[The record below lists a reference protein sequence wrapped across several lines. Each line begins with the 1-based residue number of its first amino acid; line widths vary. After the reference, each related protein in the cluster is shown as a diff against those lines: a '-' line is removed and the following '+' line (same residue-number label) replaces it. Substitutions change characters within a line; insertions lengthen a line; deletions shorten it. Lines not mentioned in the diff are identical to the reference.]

1 MKKILY
7 SILLIL
13 LLVIGYFTYSIL
25 NPVSPLKISEYSF
38 NEKDI
43 ASITYSSPSK
53 KDRLIFGS
61 KDEGALVPFDEYW
74 RTGANRH
81 TFIENNVPLVFNGN
95 ELKAGKYSIYTI
107 PSKDSWDIYFNKEVN
122 FLGINRPS
130 AESDVFSVNV
140 LTNVL
145 FNSVEDFTIEFSTD
159 SLSNYID
166 FSWDKT
172 KVSVPFMLK

>member
-7 SILLIL
+7 SILFVL

-25 NPVSPLKISEYSF
+25 NPVSPLKISEY
-38 NEKDI
+38 NYDEKNV

-61 KDEGALVPFDEYW
+61 KDEGALVSFDEYW

-81 TFIENNVPLVFNGN
+81 TYIENNVPLVFNGN

-140 LTNVL
+140 LTTVL

>member
-1 MKKILY
+1 MKKKILY
-7 SILLIL
+7 SLLIVL
-13 LLVIGYFTYSIL
+13 AVFVAYTAYVIN
-25 NPVSPLKISEYSF
+25 NPVSPLETVSS
-38 NEKDI
+38 DDSDV
-43 ASITYSSPSK
+43 SITYSRPFK
-53 KDRLIFGS
+53 NDRLIFGNAS
-61 KDEGALVPFDEYW
+61 DEALVPYENYW

-130 AESDVFSVNV
+130 VKSDVFSVNV

>member
-7 SILLIL
+7 SILFL
-13 LLVIGYFTYSIL
+13 LLIVIGYFAYLLL
-25 NPVSPLKISEYSF
+25 NPVSPVKISKYNH

-74 RTGANRH
+74 RTGANKH
-81 TFIENNVPLVFNGN
+81 TFIENNVSLFFNN
-95 ELKAGKYSIYTI
+95 KELKAGKYSIYTI

-122 FLGINRPS
+122 FFGINRPPV
-130 AESDVFSVNV
+130 ESDVFSVNV
-140 LTNVL
+140 LTSVL
-145 FNSVEDFTIEFSTD
+145 FNSVEDFTIEFSAD

-172 KVSVPFMLK
+172 KLSVPFLLK

>member
-7 SILLIL
+7 SILFIL

-25 NPVSPLKISEYSF
+25 NPASPLKITEYNY

-43 ASITYSSPSK
+43 AVITYSSPSK
-53 KDRLIFGS
+53 KNRLIFGS

-81 TFIENNVPLVFNGN
+81 TYIENNVPLVFKGN

-122 FLGINRPS
+122 FCLLYTSPS
-130 AESDVFSVNV
+130 PRD
-140 LTNVL
+140 L
-145 FNSVEDFTIEFSTD
+145 ST
-159 SLSNYID
+159 SRMPS
-166 FSWDKT
+166 SA
-172 KVSVPFMLK
+172 

>member
-7 SILLIL
+7 SILFIL

-25 NPVSPLKISEYSF
+25 NPVSPLKISKYNY
-38 NEKDI
+38 NEKDV

-74 RTGANRH
+74 N
-81 TFIENNVPLVFNGN
+81 TFIENNVPLFFNDK

-107 PSKDSWDIYFNKEVN
+107 PSKDSWDIYFNKEIN

-130 AESDVFSVNV
+130 VESDVFSVNV

-145 FNSVEDFTIEFSTD
+145 FKSVEDFTIEFSTD

>member
-7 SILLIL
+7 SILLLFLI
-13 LLVIGYFTYSIL
+13 VIGYFTYLTL
-25 NPVSPLKISEYSF
+25 NPVSHLKISKYNY
-38 NEKDI
+38 NEKDL
-43 ASITYSSPSK
+43 AFITYSSPSK

-81 TFIENNVPLVFNGN
+81 TFIENNVSLFFNN
-95 ELKAGKYSIYTI
+95 KELKSGKYSIYTI
-107 PSKDSWDIYFNKEVN
+107 PSKDSWEIYFNKKVN
-122 FLGINRPS
+122 FFGINRPS
-130 AESDVFSVNV
+130 VESDVFSVNV

-172 KVSVPFMLK
+172 KVSVPFLLK

>member
-7 SILLIL
+7 SILFIL

-25 NPVSPLKISEYSF
+25 NPVSPLKISEYNY
-38 NEKDI
+38 NEKYV

-53 KDRLIFGS
+53 KDRLIFGYE
-61 KDEGALVPFDEYW
+61 DEGALVPFDEYW

-81 TFIENNVPLVFNGN
+81 TFIENNVSLFFNDK

-107 PSKDSWDIYFNKEVN
+107 PSEDSWEIYFNKEVN

-130 AESDVFSVNV
+130 VESDVFSVNV

>member
-7 SILLIL
+7 SILFL
-13 LLVIGYFTYSIL
+13 LLIVIGYFAYLIL
-25 NPVSPLKISEYSF
+25 NPVSPVKISKYNH

-74 RTGANRH
+74 RTGANKH
-81 TFIENNVPLVFNGN
+81 TFIENNVSLFFNN
-95 ELKAGKYSIYTI
+95 IELKAGKYSIYTI

-122 FLGINRPS
+122 FFGINRPPV
-130 AESDVFSVNV
+130 ESDVFSVNV
-140 LTNVL
+140 LTSVL

-172 KVSVPFMLK
+172 KLSVPFLLK

>member
-13 LLVIGYFTYSIL
+13 LLVIGYFTYSIF
-25 NPVSPLKISEYSF
+25 NPVSPLKISKY
-38 NEKDI
+38 NYDEKDV

-61 KDEGALVPFDEYW
+61 KDEGALVPYDEYW

-81 TFIENNVPLVFNGN
+81 TFIENNISLFFNDN

-107 PSKDSWDIYFNKEVN
+107 PSKDSWEIYFNEEVN

-130 AESDVFSVNV
+130 FESDIFSVNV

-145 FNSVEDFTIEFSTD
+145 FNSVEDFRIEFSSD

>member
-7 SILLIL
+7 SILLISL
-13 LLVIGYFTYSIL
+13 MMIGYFTYLTL
-25 NPVSPLKISEYSF
+25 NPVSPLKVSKYNYNQNYLAF
-38 NEKDI
+38 
-43 ASITYSSPSK
+43 ITYSSPSK

-81 TFIENNVPLVFNGN
+81 TFIENNVSLFFNN
-95 ELKAGKYSIYTI
+95 KELKAGKYSIYTI

-122 FLGINRPS
+122 FFGINRPS
-130 AESDVFSVNV
+130 VESDVFSVNV

-172 KVSVPFMLK
+172 KVSIPFLLK

>member
-1 MKKILY
+1 M
-7 SILLIL
+7 
-13 LLVIGYFTYSIL
+13 
-25 NPVSPLKISEYSF
+25 E
-38 NEKDI
+38 
-43 ASITYSSPSK
+43 
-53 KDRLIFGS
+53 
-61 KDEGALVPFDEYW
+61 LVPFDEYW

-130 AESDVFSVNV
+130 IESDVFSVNV

-159 SLSNYID
+159 SLNNYID

>member
-7 SILLIL
+7 SILFL
-13 LLVIGYFTYSIL
+13 LLIVIGYFAYLIL
-25 NPVSPLKISEYSF
+25 NPVSPVKISKYNH
-38 NEKDI
+38 NEKNI

-74 RTGANRH
+74 RTGANKH
-81 TFIENNVPLVFNGN
+81 TFIENNVSLFFNN
-95 ELKAGKYSIYTI
+95 IELKAGKYSIYTI

-122 FLGINRPS
+122 FFGINRPPV
-130 AESDVFSVNV
+130 ESDVFSVNV
-140 LTNVL
+140 LTSVL

-172 KVSVPFMLK
+172 KLSVPFLLK

>member
-7 SILLIL
+7 SILFIL
-13 LLVIGYFTYSIL
+13 LLVIGYFIYSIL
-25 NPVSPLKISEYSF
+25 NPVSPLKISEYKYH
-38 NEKDI
+38 EKDV
-43 ASITYSSPSK
+43 ASITYSSPSR
-53 KDRLIFGS
+53 KDRLIFGN

-122 FLGINRPS
+122 FFGINRPS
-130 AESDVFSVNV
+130 VESDVFSG
-140 LTNVL
+140 
-145 FNSVEDFTIEFSTD
+145 
-159 SLSNYID
+159 
-166 FSWDKT
+166 
-172 KVSVPFMLK
+172 